1 MGRTLENPVPVVNI
15 LIRRVR
21 RHASGSGACA
31 GVIAGSTVN
40 ADLAE
45 PLILNEGCLNLLHKH
60 RAINPLLIQLFAL
73 NKRRLNLSHK
83 HRAIDPL
90 LIQLFAPN
98 KRRLNFLP
106 DHRAIYALI

>member
-15 LIRRVR
+15 PIRRVR

-45 PLILNEGCLNLLHKH
+45 PLILNEG
-60 RAINPLLIQLFAL
+60 
-73 NKRRLNLSHK
+73 RLNLSHK

-90 LIQLFAPN
+90 LIQLFVLN

-106 DHRAIYALI
+106 DHRANYALI